1 MFELARRN
9 NVALRFRSVEEV
21 RKAYEFADLQSFLD
35 IYYEGASVL
44 VKEQDFYDMTW
55 AYLSMAHS
63 QNVRYTEIFFD
74 PQTHTDRGVPF
85 ETVVNGIHAALE
97 DAERELGLASK
108 LIMCFLR
115 HLSAEAEAAF
125 LDEPAKQKLI
135 EELDGYM
142 KDADQ

>member
-1 MFELARRN
+1 MESFIRGLPTAELHIHIGGSLEPELMFELARRN

-63 QNVRYTEIFFD
+63 QNVRCTEIFSSRR
-74 PQTHTDRGVPF
+74 HTRTGESHLRPWSM
-85 ETVVNGIHAALE
+85 
-97 DAERELGLASK
+97 ASMPRWK
-108 LIMCFLR
+108 MR
-115 HLSAEAEAAF
+115 SVS
-125 LDEPAKQKLI
+125 LDSRQN
-135 EELDGYM
+135 
-142 KDADQ
+142 